1 MRIKKL
7 LNQTNIDRKL
17 LNDWKSSADTW
28 RIGLNPKRLLQQRE
42 KIIIYRHM
50 SHNLIAINH
59 LQIGQV
65 ILRAKNSF
73 GYVFK
78 QIVRKVS
85 EM

>member
-1 MRIKKL
+1 
-7 LNQTNIDRKL
+7 
-17 LNDWKSSADTW
+17 
-28 RIGLNPKRLLQQRE
+28 
-42 KIIIYRHM
+42 M
-50 SHNLIAINH
+50 SHNLIAIHH

-85 EM
+85 ENVNRLIKKKSIKPLSRECIQPIIMLGEAYFSHS